1 MNSILIVSLIVL
13 LAFGLM
19 LFFVI
24 SERIDRKELED
35 QLKQAYNEHNSLK
48 DDVISA

>member
-24 SERIDRKELED
+24 SERIDRKELEE
-35 QLKQAYNEHNSLK
+35 QLKQAYNQPNTLNEEA
-48 DDVISA
+48 ISA